1 MDAPQRE
8 DREMAEEY
16 LIVRDLHRPSD
27 ADDEVTRDVIDD
39 FPGGP
44 RWLDAA
50 IEVWRLADPA
60 RGDAIAAVR
69 ARAQARM
76 DDELRFERE
85 ELLDLV
91 ELLDGLKP
99 RLVGTMVHG
108 DAWRPPPDQVAA
120 LAARLPTLAH
130 RRPPEEL
137 PGLVAEGIA
146 NTSALRDFF
155 AQIGRAHV

>member
-1 MDAPQRE
+1 
-8 DREMAEEY
+8 MAEEF
-16 LIVRDLHRPSD
+16 LMVRDLHRPLD
-27 ADDEVTRDVIDD
+27 GDDEASREVLDD

-44 RWLDAA
+44 RWLTAA
-50 IEVWRLADPA
+50 IEVWRLAEPA
-60 RGDAIAAVR
+60 RADAIAAVL

-99 RLVGTMVHG
+99 RLIGSVVHG
-108 DAWRPPPDQVAA
+108 DAWLPPADQVAA
-120 LAARLPTLAH
+120 LAAKLPTLAR
-130 RRPPEEL
+130 RRPTEEL

-146 NTSALRDFF
+146 NTSALREFF
-155 AQIGRAHV
+155 ARAVAAGADVVASY